1 MSESNPKVA
10 KRWIVGAVICAGLAV
25 AAYAF
30 LAAGE
35 NPDDRPKGTLA
46 DIASLRD
53 RSDLNVLFVL
63 IDTLRSDRLSGYGY
77 ERPTSPA
84 LDYLAQT
91 GVRFDRHSAQS
102 SWTKSSMASLWT
114 GLYPIRTD
122 VLRHVDAIP
131 EAAVLPAEILRDAGF
146 TTAGLWRNGWVA
158 PNFGFGQGFEI
169 YQSPIGQQAPATM
182 RSEAI
187 AGRIDGTDIDI
198 VFTAKEFLSSN
209 QDTPWFLYLHFMDV
223 HQYISTEETALFGS
237 DYSDSYDNAILWT
250 DSQLG
255 EILMEIYRLGLG
267 KKTLVVVVSDHGE
280 AFGEHGAEGH
290 ARDLFAEVTRTPFI
304 LSFPFRLSPGGVV
317 EGPTENIDVWP
328 TLLDMLGLPGLEDPD
343 GESLAPLLLG
353 QPAKPRSDMGF
364 AQLDRNWGK
373 IESEESPLIAVRKG
387 NLRLIHSL
395 EFPTRD
401 LLFDVDLDPGEH
413 RQIADGQ
420 NELKDEQKK
429 ELLEDALR
437 YLEREPLWQ
446 GGSDSVE
453 IDEMQLRQLRALG
466 YSIE

>member
-1 MSESNPKVA
+1 MSEPTPKVA
-10 KRWIVGAVICAGLAV
+10 RKWIIGVLVCAGLAF
-25 AAYAF
+25 ALYGL
-30 LAAGE
+30 LASGE
-35 NPDDRPKGTLA
+35 NPDDRPVGTLA

-53 RSDLNVLFVL
+53 RSDLNVLFVV
-63 IDTLRSDRLSGYGY
+63 IDTLRSDHLSGYGY

-91 GVRFDRHSAQS
+91 GVRFDHHSAQS
-102 SWTKSSMASLWT
+102 SWTKTSMASLWT

-131 EAAVLPAEILRDAGF
+131 EGAVLPAEILKDAGF
-146 TTAGLWRNGWVA
+146 TTAGIWRNGWVA
-158 PNFGFGQGFEI
+158 PNFGFAQGFEI
-169 YQSPIGQQAPATM
+169 YQTPMGQQAPASM
-182 RSEAI
+182 RSEAV

-198 VFTAKEFLSSN
+198 VFTAKEFLASN
-209 QDTPWFLYLHFMDV
+209 QDTRWFLYLHFMDV
-223 HQYISTEETALFGS
+223 HQYISTEDTALFGS
-237 DYSDSYDNAILWT
+237 KYGDSYDNAILWT

-255 EILMEIYRLGLG
+255 EVLMDIYRLGLG

-290 ARDLFAEVTRTPFI
+290 ARDLFAEVVRTPFI

-317 EGPTENIDVWP
+317 SEPTENIDVWP
-328 TLLDMLGLPGLEDPD
+328 TLLDMLGVSGLQEPD
-343 GESLAPLLLG
+343 GASLAPLLLG
-353 QPAKPRSDMGF
+353 RPAKSRSGMGF
-364 AQLDRNWGK
+364 SQLDRNWGR
-373 IESEESPLIAVRKG
+373 IETEESPLVAVRKG

-395 EFPTRD
+395 EFPDRD
-401 LLFDVDLDPGEH
+401 LLYDVELDPAE
-413 RQIADGQ
+413 RS
-420 NELKDEQKK
+420 ELGDEREEEKK
-429 ELLEDALR
+429 ELLDDALN

-446 GGSDSVE
+446 GGSDSIE